1 MKKIVL
7 SDGVARKMVYPE
19 FRRAAE
25 RYASQYFEGRQLKD
39 SYLIT
44 YMDDQHVT
52 LQGFALCFS
61 DEGPY
66 VFVW

>member
-1 MKKIVL
+1 MI
-7 SDGVARKMVYPE
+7 YPE
-19 FRRAAE
+19 FRREVE
-25 RYASQYFEGRQLKD
+25 RSAYKYFEGRQLKD